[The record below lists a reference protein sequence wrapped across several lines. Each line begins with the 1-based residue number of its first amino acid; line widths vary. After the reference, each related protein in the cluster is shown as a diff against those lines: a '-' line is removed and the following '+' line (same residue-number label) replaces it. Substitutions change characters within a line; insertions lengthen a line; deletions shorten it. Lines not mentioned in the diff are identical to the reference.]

1 MNVVLLHAS
10 EEWRQEFLRKSQNGI
25 VIVHQKDGT
34 NSFTQLT
41 NLAFL
46 QNVVGAI
53 HFLDLVHLTVNKIF
67 SGNSLLIYFC
77 FSFPLDDSIFG
88 FLGRYLFI
96 QLRIA
101 C

>member
-67 SGNSLLIYFC
+67 SGNSLLINFC
-77 FSFPLDDSIFG
+77 LSFPLYNSVLG
-88 FLGRYLFI
+88 FFQGHLI
-96 QLRIA
+96 I
-101 C
+101 